1 MREIGKVP
9 VGVSGRHVHLS
20 KEDLATLF
28 GEGYELTVKKELSQP
43 GQFAAEEVVTLVGP
57 KSVISNV
64 RILGPLRSQ
73 TQVEISR
80 TDGFTLGV
88 RPPVRQSGDIAGSAG
103 ITIVGPVGAITI
115 KEGVII
121 AQRHIHMS
129 PEDAEKFGVSDKD
142 TVSVRVD
149 GARAL
154 IFTNVL
160 VRVRDDFRL
169 DFHIDTDEAN
179 AAMLGNGDEVT
190 VLKD

>member
-129 PEDAEKFGVSDKD
+129 PEDAKKFGVSDKD

>member
-43 GQFAAEEVVTLVGP
+43 GQFAAEEVVTLVGH

>member
-1 MREIGKVP
+1 MKEIGKVP

-20 KEDLATLF
+20 QEHLEILF
-28 GEGYELTVKKELSQP
+28 GEGYELTPMKELSQP
-43 GQFAAEEVVTLVGP
+43 GQFAAEETVTLVGP
-57 KSVISNV
+57 KNVIQRV
-64 RILGPLRSQ
+64 RILGPVRSE

-80 TDGFTLGV
+80 TDGFTLGI

-103 ITIVGPVGAITI
+103 ITIVGPAGCVTI
-115 KEGVII
+115 KEGVIV

-129 PEDAEKFGVSDKD
+129 PADAERFGLADKD

-149 GARAL
+149 NERGL

-160 VRVRDDFRL
+160 VRVRDDFAL

-179 AAMLGNGDEVT
+179 AALLNNGDEVT
-190 VLKD
+190 MLKD